1 MSINHAGSIFA
12 SFLSWQNVSS
22 FGGLIPNLYLV
33 RVIADL
39 VVEKAR
45 GSISAAI
52 EADVIIEAVE
62 ATAETLSRNCDYIL
76 LGLIKV
82 SIDLSIVAERTST
95 R

>member
-1 MSINHAGSIFA
+1 M
-12 SFLSWQNVSS
+12 
-22 FGGLIPNLYLV
+22 V

-52 EADVIIEAVE
+52 LADVIIEAVE